1 MNIKINNLKKQYDDR
16 LVLNID
22 NLNIR
27 SGKITGLVGAN
38 GSGKTTFLKIIA
50 GLDNEYDGEIEYNNN
65 KINEGIQKK
74 LTLVFQKP
82 YMLKT
87 TVYENIKYPLK
98 IRKLPKEEMNERVE
112 NILDKLKI
120 NNLKNKKA
128 TSLSGGEG
136 QKVAMARALVFEPE
150 MILLDEPTSNIDKE
164 STELIEREI
173 INYNKESD
181 KTVIIITHDI
191 NQAKRICDDIIVL
204 NDGRVVT
211 DGIL

>member
-16 LVLNID
+16 VVLNID

-38 GSGKTTFLKIIA
+38 GSGKTTFLKLVA
-50 GLDNEYDGEIEYNNN
+50 GLDNEYDGEIVYNNN
-65 KINEGIQKK
+65 KINEDIQKK

-98 IRKLPKEEMNERVE
+98 IRKLPKEEMNEKVE
-112 NILDKLKI
+112 KILDKLKI
-120 NNLKNKKA
+120 DNLKNKKA
-128 TSLSGGEG
+128 NSLSGGEG

-150 MILLDEPTSNIDKE
+150 IILLDEPTSNIDKE

-173 INYNKESD
+173 LNYNKESD